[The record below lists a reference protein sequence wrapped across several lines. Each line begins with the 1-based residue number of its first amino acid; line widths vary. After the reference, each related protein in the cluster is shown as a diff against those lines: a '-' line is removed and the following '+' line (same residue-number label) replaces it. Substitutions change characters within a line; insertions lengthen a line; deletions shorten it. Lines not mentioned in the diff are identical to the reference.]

1 MIFKFKKNFIILFF
15 LLTTITLSI
24 INLKNTSKTYL
35 YFFNF
40 KTEKLTLGNYITL
53 SFLTG
58 LTSSFT
64 FSYIISINDENK
76 IFNEEKLDINSEN
89 LQDDFVENNN
99 EINESLNERPPERD
113 IRDSQP
119 TISVNYR
126 IIKQNDIEVDDI
138 DEGYND
144 NRYKNNNDWEEIESN
159 W

>member
-1 MIFKFKKNFIILFF
+1 MKLKKNLIILIF

-35 YFFNF
+35 YFLNF
-40 KTEKLTLGNYITL
+40 KTEKLTLGSFITL

-58 LTSSFT
+58 FTTTFT
-64 FSYIISINDENK
+64 FSYLTSSKKENEMINYERK
-76 IFNEEKLDINSEN
+76 DINSET
-89 LQDDFVENNN
+89 LQGKYTKKNT
-99 EINESLNERPPERD
+99 EIKESINDRPPERD

-126 IIKQNDIEVDDI
+126 VIKQNNTEVNDI
-138 DEGYND
+138 DEEYID
-144 NRYKNNNDWEEIESN
+144 NKYQNYDDWEEIESN

>member
-1 MIFKFKKNFIILFF
+1 MKLKKNLIILIF

-35 YFFNF
+35 YFLNF
-40 KTEKLTLGNYITL
+40 KTEKLTLGSFITL

-58 LTSSFT
+58 FTTTFT
-64 FSYIISINDENK
+64 FSYLTSSKNENKMFNDER
-76 IFNEEKLDINSEN
+76 IDINSEN
-89 LQDDFVENNN
+89 LQGNFTEKNT
-99 EINESLNERPPERD
+99 EINESINDRPPERD

-126 IIKQNDIEVDDI
+126 VIKQNNTEVNDI
-138 DEGYND
+138 DEAYTENKYQNYD
-144 NRYKNNNDWEEIESN
+144 DWEEIESN